1 MNFGI
6 LPARAIAFQI
16 LFLLVAIALEAIV
29 LYRRL
34 PYDYKSSVRY
44 ATTMNLLSTFVG
56 WIVFFNV
63 QPVLP
68 EELKI
73 QLISLFFFER
83 VFGNAWIGGVTPMLV
98 MTALFTFLGVIV
110 AEYQALMLLETLL
123 ETRKAEENV
132 ESILRPRDRFK
143 FRRLEEGGILFKK
156 NDRAYTILVANS
168 LSFTA
173 ILLILLL
180 RWLDQTL
187 LSGSA

>member
-44 ATTMNLLSTFVG
+44 AATINLFSTVIG
-56 WIVFFNV
+56 WVIFFNV
-63 QPVLP
+63 QTILP

-83 VFGNAWIGGVTPMLV
+83 LFGNSWESGVPPIMV
-98 MTALFTFLGVIV
+98 MTALFTFLGVIA
-110 AEYQALMLLETLL
+110 AEYQALTLLETLL
-123 ETRKAEENV
+123 ETRKPQENT
-132 ESILRPRDRFK
+132 ELILKPRERFK

-168 LSFTA
+168 LSFSA
-173 ILLILLL
+173 ILIILLF

-187 LSGSA
+187 LR